1 MRASQILLSL
11 AAALTTVSAQSS
23 STCNPTKQSC
33 KPNPALGKTLAID
46 FRDGESDQFKAAHAG
61 KKISYGKD
69 GADFKIESKGDNP
82 TLQSKFYIMYGHV
95 EAMIKAA
102 PGTGIVSSFVLQS
115 DDLDEIDLEWLGGD
129 TSQVQSNYFSKG
141 DTSTYNRGQF
151 HQIDS
156 PQENFHNYTIE
167 WNDKQTTWYVDGNE
181 IRSLSADN
189 DGGYPQ
195 TPMSIRI
202 GSWAGG
208 DPSNPEG
215 TIQWAGGKTNYG
227 DGPFDFYV
235 KSLYVQDYSTG
246 DEYVYKDK
254 SGKADSIEAKGGK
267 VNGNKDTDNE
277 KLDKFHSEVSKS
289 KSAPKSTKGSE
300 ESKTSSAASASVTT
314 SGSASVSAAS
324 SGKDDSSNGL
334 SSPNSTNHSGTR
346 LSTAG
351 ASDDASSASAS
362 ETGAAASSGGSSGSA
377 SASSSGSAASAAASG
392 SSSAS
397 SSSMDQSDDAAILK
411 AAWSLISLSSIAMAL
426 FL

>member
-1 MRASQILLSL
+1 MRAGQFLITL
-11 AAALTTVSAQSS
+11 ATALTAVNAQSS

-46 FRDGESDQFKAAHAG
+46 FRDGESDQFKAVHAG

-156 PQENFHNYTIE
+156 PQKDFHNYTIE

-181 IRSLSADN
+181 IRSLGADN

-195 TPMSIRI
+195 SPMSIRI

-246 DEYVYKDK
+246 DEYVYTDK

-267 VNGNKDTDNE
+267 VNGNKDTDND

-324 SGKDDSSNGL
+324 SGDSDSSNGL

-351 ASDDASSASAS
+351 ASGASASAS
-362 ETGAAASSGGSSGSA
+362 SSESGDAASSGSSGSA
-377 SASSSGSAASAAASG
+377 SPSG
-392 SSSAS
+392 SSAAAS
-397 SSSMDQSDDAAILK
+397 SSSMDQSDDAAVLK
-411 AAWSLISLSSIAMAL
+411 TAWSLMSLSSIAMAL